1 MTRWTVEEPTRI
13 DFDGVVALKANVV
26 AGMVS
31 VLPADR
37 EPSLRVTEISG
48 HPLEVVHEA
57 GMLTVNHKSSG
68 LDGVL
73 QWLQDTRGRVD
84 LTIMV
89 PRDCPVRLNLVAANA
104 VLTGLSGRVSVKT
117 ASGDVTLDGVTGAID
132 ANTAT
137 GGVEATRLSGSVS
150 FNSVSG
156 DLALA
161 RGAIARLKANSVS
174 GKITTDVDLRD
185 GGSVRVSTV
194 SGEVTM
200 RLPESVSARVNLTSV
215 GGRVD
220 SAFNGL
226 TGRSAGAGW
235 LGKAGRS
242 VGAGWLGKYTQDR
255 PLANNISGTLGG
267 GRASLSVNS
276 VSGAITLLSRP
287 DPDAS
292 DHEGELAR

>member
-1 MTRWTVEEPTRI
+1 MARWTVEEPTRI

-26 AGMVS
+26 AGTVS
-31 VLPADR
+31 VLPTGSG
-37 EPSLRVTEISG
+37 PYLRVTEISG
-48 HPLEVVHEA
+48 HPLEVIHEA
-57 GMLTVNHKSSG
+57 GMLTLNHKSSG

-73 QWLQDTRGRVD
+73 RWLQDTRGRVD
-84 LTIMV
+84 VTIMV
-89 PRDCPVRLNLVAANA
+89 PGDCPVRLNLVAANA
-104 VLTGLSGRVSVKT
+104 VVTGLSGRVSVKT

-137 GGVEATRLSGSVS
+137 GVIEARRLSGSMT

-161 RGAIARLKANSVS
+161 RGAIERLTAHSVS

-200 RLPESVSARVNLTSV
+200 RLPESVSARVSLSSV

-220 SAFNGL
+220 SAFTGL
-226 TGRSAGAGW
+226 AASSAGVGW
-235 LGKAGRS
+235 LGEGG
-242 VGAGWLGKYTQDR
+242 VGWPGKDR
-255 PLANNISGTLGG
+255 PLVRNLSGTLGG
-267 GRASLSVNS
+267 GGAYLSVNS
-276 VSGAITLLSRP
+276 ASGAITLLSRP
-287 DPDAS
+287 DPDAL
-292 DHEGELAR
+292 DHEGEPTR

>member
-1 MTRWTVEEPTRI
+1 MARWTVEEPTRI

-26 AGMVS
+26 AGTVS
-31 VLPADR
+31 VLPA
-37 EPSLRVTEISG
+37 ESGPSLRVNEISG
-48 HPLEVVHEA
+48 HPLEVIHEA

-84 LTIMV
+84 VTIMV
-89 PRDCPVRLNLVAANA
+89 PRDCPVRLNLVTANA
-104 VLTGLSGRVSVKT
+104 VVTGLSGRVSVKT
-117 ASGDVTLDGVTGAID
+117 ASGDVTLDGVTGSID

-137 GGVEATRLSGSVS
+137 GGIEAQRLSGSVS

-161 RGAIARLKANSVS
+161 RGAIERLKAHSVS

-200 RLPESVSARVNLTSV
+200 RLPESVSAKVSLNSV

-226 TGRSAGAGW
+226 GR
-235 LGKAGRS
+235 
-242 VGAGWLGKYTQDR
+242 QDR
-255 PLANNISGTLGG
+255 PMTKNLSGTLGRG
-267 GRASLSVNS
+267 GASLSVNS

-287 DPDAS
+287 DADAL
-292 DHEGELAR
+292 DHEGDPG

>member
-1 MTRWTVEEPTRI
+1 MARWTVEEPTRI

-26 AGMVS
+26 AGVVS
-31 VLPADR
+31 VLPTDNG
-37 EPSLRVTEISG
+37 PSLRVTEISG

-57 GMLTVNHKSSG
+57 GMLSLNHKSSG

-84 LTIMV
+84 LTITV
-89 PRDCPVRLNLVAANA
+89 PRDCPVRLNLVTASA
-104 VLTGLSGRVSVKT
+104 VVSGMSGRVSVKT

-137 GGVEATRLSGSVS
+137 GVIEAQRLTGSVS

-161 RGAIARLKANSVS
+161 RGAVERLKAHSVS

-200 RLPESVSARVNLTSV
+200 RLPESVSAKVSLNSV

-220 SAFNGL
+220 STFTGL
-226 TGRSAGAGW
+226 GR
-235 LGKAGRS
+235 
-242 VGAGWLGKYTQDR
+242 QDR
-255 PLANNISGTLGG
+255 PVAKNLSGTLGG
-267 GRASLSVNS
+267 GGASLSVTS

-287 DPDAS
+287 DPGVLD
-292 DHEGELAR
+292 DEGESA

>member
-1 MTRWTVEEPTRI
+1 MARWMVEEPTSI

-26 AGMVS
+26 AGTVS
-31 VLPADR
+31 VLPADGG
-37 EPSLRVTEISG
+37 PSLRVNEISG

-57 GMLTVNHKSSG
+57 GMLTVNHKDSG

-73 QWLQDTRGRVD
+73 RWLQDTSGRVD
-84 LTIMV
+84 ITIMV
-89 PRDCPVRLNLVAANA
+89 PRECPVRLNLVTANA
-104 VLTGLSGRVSVKT
+104 VVTGLSGRVSVKT
-117 ASGDVTLDGVTGAID
+117 ASGDVTLDGVTGSID

-137 GGVEATRLSGSVS
+137 GGIEAQRLSGSVS

-161 RGAIARLKANSVS
+161 RGAVERLTAHSLS

-194 SGEVTM
+194 SGEVTI
-200 RLPESVSARVNLTSV
+200 RLPESVSAKVNLNSV

-226 TGRSAGAGW
+226 GR
-235 LGKAGRS
+235 
-242 VGAGWLGKYTQDR
+242 QDR
-255 PLANNISGTLGG
+255 PMTKSLSGTLGG
-267 GRASLSVNS
+267 GGASLSVNS
-276 VSGAITLLSRP
+276 VSGAITLLSRS
-287 DPDAS
+287 DSGAL
-292 DHEGELAR
+292 DHEGDPG